1 MNKIEEAIKEADDLT
16 QEAGVIVKG
25 GKKYLQVKD
34 RVSIFR
40 KRFGLDY
47 GINTEI
53 IDNDERHI
61 IIKATITNKD
71 QHIVG
76 SGYAEEFKGKGVNF
90 ASAIE
95 NGETSAI
102 GRALSSLGLHGGEY
116 ASANEIEAVPRKEKA
131 LQQKQKQVDD
141 KVQQPAEEP
150 ISIVKFINKITE
162 ELKDISTLTH
172 LEAYRAKHRP
182 KLSEFYKVD
191 DTHKKTITTFSQ
203 MVNKTE
209 IELKEREILG

>member
-61 IIKATITNKD
+61 IIKATITLLEVAMQKNLK
-71 QHIVG
+71 V
-76 SGYAEEFKGKGVNF
+76 
-90 ASAIE
+90 
-95 NGETSAI
+95 
-102 GRALSSLGLHGGEY
+102 RALILH
-116 ASANEIEAVPRKEKA
+116 
-131 LQQKQKQVDD
+131 QQ
-141 KVQQPAEEP
+141 
-150 ISIVKFINKITE
+150 
-162 ELKDISTLTH
+162 
-172 LEAYRAKHRP
+172 
-182 KLSEFYKVD
+182 
-191 DTHKKTITTFSQ
+191 
-203 MVNKTE
+203 
-209 IELKEREILG
+209 